1 MSTMI
6 KELTPAQK
14 EAAIMKKQQE
24 EEAAAALQK
33 RLEEDAP
40 GMAYLLIQILTY
52 LLLS

>member
-1 MSTMI
+1 MSTMN

-14 EAAIMKKQQE
+14 EAAIMKKQEE

-40 GMAYLLIQILTY
+40 GMVYSLIHIFAYSY
-52 LLLS
+52 FS